1 MSEQVT
7 PTVTPVAIGVHMAI
21 ARMRHE
27 ARIARV
33 IDSLT
38 DTSPPAPA
46 QSPTRAV
53 AVAAGRRRGET

>member
-1 MSEQVT
+1 M
-7 PTVTPVAIGVHMAI
+7 TPVAIGVHMAI